1 MNTLFAITE
10 NYLKYCK
17 TQKRLD
23 NKTLKAYQTDLSQ
36 FMSFFN
42 NSSIHTISIT
52 DIEKI
57 YWISASEFQT
67 QNSKKK
73 ACFNKSFLSL
83 SRI

>member
-1 MNTLFAITE
+1 MNTLFATTE
-10 NYLKYCK
+10 NYLEYCK

-23 NKTLKAYQTDLSQ
+23 NKTIKAYRTDLIQ
-36 FMSFFN
+36 FVSFFN

-52 DIEKI
+52 DLEKI
-57 YWISASEFQT
+57 YWISASKLQT

-73 ACFNKSFLSL
+73 ACFDKSFLSL